1 MKQYIASRFVLMLVL
16 LLLVSIVSFVIIQ
29 LPPGDFVTKY
39 VASLEQNMGGA
50 LPQEYRDSLRTQLGF
65 DRTPVE
71 QYFYWM
77 KNLLKGDMGQSLEWR
92 QSVNKLVG
100 DRMPITIAI
109 SVLTLVFTYALSIP
123 IGIYSAKHQYS
134 AFDYIFTGIGFIGIA
149 TPSFFLALVLMY
161 FLSQTFGWNV
171 GGLYSMEYMNA
182 PWSFGKFVDLLK
194 HLPLPI
200 FIIGIQGMANVIR
213 VMRGQLLDE
222 IKRPYVVAARARGL
236 EENELIRKYPVRVAL
251 NPIISSAGSMLANIV
266 SGMTVTAIVL
276 NIPTIGSILYN
287 ALLSQDMYL
296 AGSCIMIL
304 SALTVVGMFL
314 SDILLV
320 IVDPRIRL
328 TKQEG

>member
-1 MKQYIASRFVLMLVL
+1 MKEYIIKRTGLMIALLFV
-16 LLLVSIVSFVIIQ
+16 VSIVSFIIIQ

-39 VASLEQNMGGA
+39 IASLEHDLGGT
-50 LPQEYRDSLRTQLGF
+50 LSEEYRAALRTQLGF
-65 DRTPVE
+65 DKTPFQ

-77 KNLLKGDMGQSLEWR
+77 KNLLKGDLGQSLEWR
-92 QSVNKLVG
+92 QSVNKLIG
-100 DRMPITIAI
+100 DRMGITVVL
-109 SVLTLVFTYALSIP
+109 SVLTLIFTYAIAIP
-123 IGIYSAKHQYS
+123 VGVYSAKHQYS
-134 AFDYIFTGIGFIGIA
+134 VFDYIFTTLGFIGIA
-149 TPSFFLALVLMY
+149 MPSFFLALVLMY
-161 FLSQTFGWNV
+161 FLSSVFGINV
-171 GGLYSMEYMNA
+171 GGLYSMQYMNA
-182 PWSFGKFVDLLK
+182 PWSMGKFLDLLK

-222 IKRPYVVAARARGL
+222 IKRPYVIAARARGL

-251 NPIISSAGSMLANIV
+251 NPIVSAAGSMLANIV

-276 NIPTIGSILYN
+276 NIPTIGSIMYN

-304 SALTVVGMFL
+304 SALTVIGMFL

-328 TKQEG
+328 TA